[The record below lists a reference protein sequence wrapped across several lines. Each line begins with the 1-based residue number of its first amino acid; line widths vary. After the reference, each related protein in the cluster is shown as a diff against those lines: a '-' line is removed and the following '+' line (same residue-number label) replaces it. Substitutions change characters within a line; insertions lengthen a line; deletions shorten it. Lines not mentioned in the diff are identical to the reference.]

1 MAPAMRA
8 SMRAIVRRFGLC
20 ASLHRN
26 VVSARNISTHG
37 ALSQQPSPQ
46 TNAAEP
52 ATTGSALLDPL
63 QHPDYFGIGKILSM
77 RELFDARVHLGHKEG
92 TLNELMKPY
101 LFGSRLGYLVID
113 LEKTFDHLFRAL
125 NFVAHIAYRDGI
137 ILFITRHQ
145 QTAHMVEETAKACQE
160 FAHARWW
167 RAGLFTNSTAQFGTV
182 TRLPDTVILLST
194 LDSVFEEH
202 PAVKEC
208 NNMLIPT
215 VAIVDT
221 NCDPR
226 LITYPIPGN
235 DDTPSAIQ
243 LYCNLFKTAILLG
256 KERRKKDQEEA
267 AKLIATMS
275 GASGETSKTLEST

>member
-1 MAPAMRA
+1 MAPA
-8 SMRAIVRRFGLC
+8 MRAIVRRFGLG
-20 ASLHRN
+20 ASLLKN
-26 VVSARNISTHG
+26 VSARSISTRG
-37 ALSQQPSPQ
+37 PLSQQPSPQ
-46 TNAAEP
+46 PKADEP
-52 ATTGSALLDPL
+52 ATSGSTLLDPL
-63 QHPDYFGIGKILSM
+63 QHADYFGIGKILSM

-137 ILFITRHQ
+137 ILFVTRHQ
-145 QTAHMVEETAKACQE
+145 QTAHMVEETAKA
-160 FAHARWW
+160 
-167 RAGLFTNSTAQFGTV
+167 FGTV

-202 PAVKEC
+202 PAIKEC

-221 NCDPR
+221 NSDPR

-256 KERRKKDQEEA
+256 KERRKKDQEVA
-267 AKLIATMS
+267 AKLIETTS
-275 GASGETSKTLEST
+275 GASGEKSKVSEST

>member
-8 SMRAIVRRFGLC
+8 FVRRFGLY
-20 ASLHRN
+20 SSFQRN
-26 VVSARNISTHG
+26 VVSARNISTHE
-37 ALSQQPSPQ
+37 ALGQQPSPQ
-46 TNAAEP
+46 PKAEKL
-52 ATTGSALLDPL
+52 ASTSTTTLDPL
-63 QHPDYFGIGKILSM
+63 QHADYFGLGKMLSV

-92 TLNELMKPY
+92 LLNDLMRPY
-101 LFGSRLGYLVID
+101 IFGSRLGYHVID
-113 LEKTFDHLFRAL
+113 LEKTLDHLFCAL

-137 ILFITRHQ
+137 ILFVTRHQ

-167 RAGLFTNSTAQFGTV
+167 RPGLFTNSAAQFGTV

-202 PAVKEC
+202 LAVKEC

-267 AKLIATMS
+267 VKLIATM
-275 GASGETSKTLEST
+275 GEASGNMSKTPEST